1 MGVWKKLLTLTMV
14 LGLSAGLVA
23 CSDDDDDNG
32 MNPQPE
38 TATLRA
44 VHASPD
50 APAVDIYVEG
60 IGTPIAKNVAYGD
73 ATAYVT
79 VEAGTYNVQLRPA
92 GADSSTDPVYETGNV
107 TLSGNSILTAVAA
120 GLLNS
125 ADPADAFRIIPLF
138 ESFATPGSGNAIVRI
153 LHAGADAPTVSLD
166 VGADGSN
173 EVVDLARFA
182 DTGSGGID
190 LPGGSP
196 LALDIVADGVTVTTF
211 TIPALEAGTEY
222 FVIATGLL
230 AQTDIMADDAFK
242 LLAVDEDGM
251 TGFIAQDGPDA
262 GSAMLRAV
270 HASPDA
276 PAVDVYAEGI
286 STPLFTALAYGD
298 ASLYASVPT
307 GMYNVQLRA
316 HPSTEADP
324 VVYETGMIE
333 VAANQTITAIASGFL
348 ASADPADSF
357 RILPFVED
365 FGTPQSTL
373 VRIVHAGPDAPTVD
387 IDVGDDGTADV
398 TGLDRFADT
407 GAAGVALPSG
417 EELQIGIVVTGGD
430 RVTAFTTPE
439 LPDGEEVFV
448 IATGTLASPARAD
461 DGFSLLAVFP
471 DGTSAFIKQN
481 PVVYALH
488 GSPDAP
494 PVDIYAGESAL
505 VENLAFGEV
514 SVPIQVPP
522 ADFYVLDFYAAGSG
536 PGSPVASFLTPELM
550 AGGAYLAVA
559 AGELAPEDA
568 EEEFTL
574 LAFEELFGATDLS
587 RIRAVHASGDA
598 PAVDIGTVDAGTG
611 DIDQVLFKAVSF
623 GQASDQIGL
632 EAPLGDLTI
641 GVAPTDDATPV
652 FTFDVTTEAGLQTFA
667 VAAGA
672 LAPDG
677 EEEAFRLILVV
688 ASANPWIGAEVL
700 PNP

>member
-1 MGVWKKLLTLTMV
+1 MSGWKRMLMLTAV
-14 LGLSAGLVA
+14 LGLSVGTAA

-32 MNPQPE
+32 TNPQPQ

-60 IGTPIAKNVAYGD
+60 VSTPIATNVAYGD
-73 ATAYVT
+73 ATEYAT

-92 GADSSTDPVYETGNV
+92 GADSSIDPIYETGNV
-107 TLSGNSILTAVAA
+107 TLGANSILTAVAA

-125 ADPADAFRIIPLF
+125 TDPADAFRIIPLF

-173 EVVDLARFA
+173 EIVDLARFA
-182 DTGSGGID
+182 DTGAGGID

-196 LALDIVADGVTVTTF
+196 ITLAVVVDGLTATTF
-211 TIPALEAGTEY
+211 TIPALDAGTEY

-230 AQTDIMADDAFK
+230 AQADIMADDAFK
-242 LLAVDEDGM
+242 LLAVTESSASL
-251 TGFIAQDGPDA
+251 FIPQDGPDA

-270 HASPDA
+270 HSSPDA
-276 PAVDVYAEGI
+276 PSVDVYAEGI
-286 STPLFTALAYGD
+286 AIPLFTALAYGD
-298 ASLYASVPT
+298 ASLYAGVPA
-307 GMYNVQLRA
+307 GMYNIQLRA

-333 VAANQTITAIASGFL
+333 VAANQTITAIAAGFL
-348 ASADPADSF
+348 APATPESAF

-365 FGTPQSTL
+365 WGVPASTL

-387 IDVGDDGTADV
+387 IDVGDDGSAEV
-398 TGLDRFADT
+398 TGLERFADT
-407 GAAGVALPSG
+407 GAEGIALPSG
-417 EELQIGIVVTGGD
+417 EELQIGIGVSGGD
-430 RVTAFTTPE
+430 RVTAFTTPA
-439 LPDGEEVFV
+439 LPDGEEMFV
-448 IATGTLASPARAD
+448 IATGTLTTPARAD
-461 DGFSLLAVFP
+461 DGFSLLAVFS

-494 PVDIYAGESAL
+494 AVDIYAGETLL
-505 VENLAFGEV
+505 VENIAFGELSGTV
-514 SVPIQVPP
+514 QVPP
-522 ADFYVLDFYAAGSG
+522 GTYTLYFYVTGTG
-536 PGSPVASFLTPELM
+536 TGSPTASFDTPDLM

-559 AGELAPEDA
+559 AGELAPEGT
-568 EEEFTL
+568 EEAFTL
-574 LAFEELFGATDLS
+574 LAFEELFDPTETA

-611 DIDQVLFKAVSF
+611 DIDAVLFQNVSF
-623 GQASDQIGL
+623 GEASDAIGL
-632 EAPLGDLTI
+632 EAPVGDLTI
-641 GVAPTDDATPV
+641 GVAATGNATPV
-652 FTFDVTTEAGLQTFA
+652 ATFDITTEAGLQTFA

-677 EEEAFRLILVV
+677 VEEAFRLILVV
-688 ASANPWIGAEVL
+688 ASANPWVGAEVL

>member
-1 MGVWKKLLTLTMV
+1 MGVLKKLLTLTMV
-14 LGLSAGLVA
+14 LGLSASLAA

-32 MNPQPE
+32 TNPQPQ

-60 IGTPIAKNVAYGD
+60 VSTPIATNIAYGD
-73 ATAYVT
+73 ATPYVT
-79 VEAGTYNVQLRPA
+79 VEAGTYNVQLRPT
-92 GADSSTDPVYETGNV
+92 GADSSTDPVYETGDV
-107 TLSGNSILTAVAA
+107 TLNANSILTAVAA
-120 GLLNS
+120 GLLSS
-125 ADPADAFRIIPLF
+125 ADPADSFRIIPLF

-173 EVVDLARFA
+173 EIVDLARFA
-182 DTGSGGID
+182 DTGAGGID

-196 LALDIVADGVTVTTF
+196 LSLGVVVDGLTVTTF
-211 TIPALEAGTEY
+211 TIPALDAGTEY
-222 FVIATGLL
+222 FVIATGLISEM
-230 AQTDIMADDAFK
+230 DITADDAFK
-242 LLAVDEDGM
+242 LLAVTEASASL
-251 TGFIAQDGPDA
+251 FIEQDGPDA
-262 GSAMLRAV
+262 GSAMIRAV
-270 HASPDA
+270 HSSPDA

-286 STPLFTALAYGD
+286 AIPLFTALAYGD

-307 GMYNVQLRA
+307 GMYNIQLRA

-333 VAANQTITAIASGFL
+333 VAANQTITAIAAGFL
-348 ASADPADSF
+348 TPATPESAF
-357 RILPFVED
+357 RILPFVEEW
-365 FGTPQSTL
+365 GVPQSTL

-387 IDVGDDGTADV
+387 IDVGDDGTAEV
-398 TGLDRFADT
+398 TGLERFADT
-407 GAAGVALPSG
+407 GAEGIALPSG
-417 EELQIGIVVTGGD
+417 EALQIGIGVSGGD
-430 RVTAFTTPE
+430 RVTAFTTPA
-439 LPDGEEVFV
+439 LPDGEELFV
-448 IATGTLASPARAD
+448 IATGTLTAPARAD
-461 DGFSLLAVFP
+461 DGFSLLAVFS
-471 DGTSAFIKQN
+471 DGSSAFIKQN

-494 PVDIYAGESAL
+494 AVDIYAGDAPL

-514 SVPIQVPP
+514 SAPIQVPP
-522 ADFYVLDFYAAGSG
+522 GQYDLDFYATGTG
-536 PGSPVASFLTPELM
+536 PGAPVATFPTPDLM

-559 AGELAPEDA
+559 AGELAPEGT
-568 EEEFTL
+568 EEAFTL
-574 LAFEELFGATDLS
+574 LAFEELFEATEQS

-598 PAVDIGTVDAGTG
+598 PAVNIGLVDEGTG
-611 DIDQVLFKAVSF
+611 EVDPILFQDVSF
-623 GQASDQIGL
+623 GQASDATGL
-632 EAPLGDLTI
+632 EAPIADLTI
-641 GVAPTDDATPV
+641 GVAAAPGTTPV
-652 FTFDVTTEAGLQTFA
+652 ATFDVTTEAGLQTFA